1 PSSYFD
7 CVYAASKDPWSFQ
20 TSAYEAATYA
30 DTVAALGERRFA
42 RGFEIGCSIGVLTR
56 LLAAR
61 CERLLAV
68 DVNESALEA
77 ARRRC
82 ADLPHVELRRMAVP
96 TEFAAGP
103 LDLVVMSEVGYYWS
117 LPDLERALLLAE
129 AALVPGGVLLLVHW
143 TPPVPDYPLRGDD
156 VHDVALAHAGNG
168 GPLRAVKGWRR
179 ETYRLDL
186 LERVASSDAAPEGR
200 ASP

>member
-1 PSSYFD
+1 MSESLPSSYFD
-7 CVYAASKDPWSFQ
+7 SVYAASKDPWSFE
-20 TSAYEAATYA
+20 TSAYEAAKYA

-77 ARRRC
+77 ARSRC

-96 TEFAAGP
+96 AEFAAGP

-117 LPDLERALLLAE
+117 PPDLERALLLAE
-129 AALVPGGVLLLVHW
+129 AAL
-143 TPPVPDYPLRGDD
+143 
-156 VHDVALAHAGNG
+156 
-168 GPLRAVKGWRR
+168 
-179 ETYRLDL
+179 
-186 LERVASSDAAPEGR
+186 
-200 ASP
+200 